1 MCVLSRRELASK
13 CELAADSQEK
23 WGLRR
28 EREKYRTDGIE
39 LLSDQS
45 FLDFGF
51 IDLIPNGPEVSAY
64 ISLIGCVNPALSCE
78 IQATSKIELCTLE
91 YMLFQICCTESRDD

>member
-1 MCVLSRRELASK
+1 MRTREQVRAGGRF
-13 CELAADSQEK
+13 AEK

-28 EREKYRTDGIE
+28 EKKYRTDGFE

-51 IDLIPNGPEVSAY
+51 NDLIPNGLEISAY
-64 ISLIGCVNPALSCE
+64 FSIIGCENPALSCE